1 MIGFDIALTNVA
13 ATLNVKIM
21 SQQSCNIAE
30 KTLYNV
36 EKPLYQR
43 YFNVVH
49 QCRIKVVY
57 KVKNATSD
65 FVSFSTLYQ
74 HRFNAQTALI

>member
-21 SQQSCNIAE
+21 SQQSCNTAE

-43 YFNVVH
+43 YFNVG
-49 QCRIKVVY
+49 INVV
-57 KVKNATSD
+57 
-65 FVSFSTLYQ
+65 
-74 HRFNAQTALI
+74 